1 MHDLL
6 FITIIVLIASA
17 LALPF
22 LQSKKGPYVTAGISA
37 ALASY
42 WAYSAFSIKFV
53 SGTFIIDHLTEVVA
67 IASLFAGAVIALS
80 YGRLERRSS
89 IASSMLLIG
98 ILGTILLAS
107 TLNPLVILASWG
119 LLSIA
124 SYGIAAIPKDKK
136 SLANS
141 LKYAFMGGLSLQFL
155 LIAIFLIFS
164 GTLAAAAMLGFAML
178 LVATGFK
185 VGVVPFHMWLPDV
198 YGTTDPISVSTLSAI
213 MKLGPLALVL
223 RIMFYITAGLSPR
236 AVNTLLLIG
245 TIIALLTMTWG
256 NVTATVQNSVQR
268 ILAYSSISHV
278 GFILMG
284 LVVAMAS
291 YYYGINYYFVLIG
304 IFVYFFSYSISKTN
318 AFTYIRGFSDRK
330 LESLKG
336 AGLKYGTNSAM
347 FSLSLLN
354 LLGLPPLLGFWGKL
368 LIFMSAANPAL
379 SMFFIGPVPW
389 FTIIAIINSVI
400 SAFYYVKI
408 IQQIYAD
415 GNAQADFS
423 KLNATIIISGL
434 FLLVAGFVIPIVLS
448 I

>member
-1 MHDLL
+1 MYDLL
-6 FITIIVLIASA
+6 LVTIIVLIASA
-17 LALPF
+17 LVLPF
-22 LQSKKGPYVTAGISA
+22 LQSRKGSYVASGISTVLA
-37 ALASY
+37 AY
-42 WAYSAFSIKFV
+42 WVYSTVSMKFA

-67 IASLFAGAVIALS
+67 IASLFAGAIIALT
-80 YGRLERRSS
+80 YGRLEGRSN

-98 ILGTILLAS
+98 ILGTILVAS

-164 GTLAAAAMLGFAML
+164 GTLAAAVMVGFAIL

-185 VGVVPFHMWLPDV
+185 VGAVPFHMWLPDV
-198 YGTTDPISVSTLSAI
+198 YGTSDPISVSTLSAI

-223 RIMFYITAGLSPR
+223 RIMFYVTAGLSPR

-245 TIIALLTMTWG
+245 TIIAVLTMTWG
-256 NVTATVQNSVQR
+256 NVAATVQNSVQK
-268 ILAYSSISHV
+268 ILAYSSISHI

-291 YYYGINYYFVLIG
+291 YYYGVNYYFVLIG

-318 AFTYIRGFSDRK
+318 VFTYIRGFSDRK
-330 LESLKG
+330 LEALRG

-347 FSLSLLN
+347 FSLSILN
-354 LLGLPPLLGFWGKL
+354 LLGLPPLVGFWGKL

-379 SMFFIGPVPW
+379 SMFFVGPIPW

-408 IQQIYAD
+408 IQQVYAE
-415 GNAQADFS
+415 GNAHADFS

-434 FLLVAGFVIPIVLS
+434 FLLVAGFVIPLVLS

>member
-164 GTLAAAAMLGFAML
+164 GTLAAVAMLGFAML

-185 VGVVPFHMWLPDV
+185 VGAVPFHMWLPDV

-268 ILAYSSISHV
+268 ILAYSSI
-278 GFILMG
+278 
-284 LVVAMAS
+284 
-291 YYYGINYYFVLIG
+291 
-304 IFVYFFSYSISKTN
+304 
-318 AFTYIRGFSDRK
+318 
-330 LESLKG
+330 
-336 AGLKYGTNSAM
+336 
-347 FSLSLLN
+347 
-354 LLGLPPLLGFWGKL
+354 
-368 LIFMSAANPAL
+368 
-379 SMFFIGPVPW
+379 
-389 FTIIAIINSVI
+389 
-400 SAFYYVKI
+400 
-408 IQQIYAD
+408 
-415 GNAQADFS
+415 
-423 KLNATIIISGL
+423 
-434 FLLVAGFVIPIVLS
+434 
-448 I
+448 